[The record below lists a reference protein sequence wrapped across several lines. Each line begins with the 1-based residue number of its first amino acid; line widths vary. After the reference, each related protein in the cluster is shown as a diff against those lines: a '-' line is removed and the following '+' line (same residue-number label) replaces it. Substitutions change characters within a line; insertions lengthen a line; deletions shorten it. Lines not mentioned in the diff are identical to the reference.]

1 MKLWERFTSLA
12 KGKPAAA
19 ADLRQT
25 RDEFVAERTRLA
37 GEIEAANSRKAEILR
52 NGGPEALAPYQAKV
66 RAMSDQLEAH
76 DLAIEEIDTKL
87 AEAEKLEAEADF
99 EKNAKAAATAMRT
112 LDHEVRR
119 NFLAKVDELAEII
132 KRGAELASR
141 VKAFNRSAG
150 ELGRSDRRIIDESMA
165 ALNAAAPRPVPI
177 EHPLLSPSL
186 ARELE
191 AVQRF
196 AAIVERTNERKAA
209 A

>member
-1 MKLWERFTSLA
+1 MKLWDRFTSLA
-12 KGKPAAA
+12 KGKPATA
-19 ADLRQT
+19 ADLRQA
-25 RDEFVAERTRLA
+25 RDEFVTERARLA

-76 DLAIEEIDTKL
+76 DLAIADIDAKIT
-87 AEAEKLEAEADF
+87 EAEKLEAEADF
-99 EKNAKAAATAMRT
+99 EKNAKAAVTAMRA

-132 KRGAELASR
+132 KRGAELTSQ
-141 VKAFNRSAG
+141 VKAFNRLAG
-150 ELGRSDRRIIDESMA
+150 ELGRGDRRIFDETMA
-165 ALNAAAPRPVPI
+165 ARNAAAPRPVPI

-191 AVQRF
+191 AVQQF
-196 AAIVERTNERKAA
+196 AAMVERSQRKAA